1 MQYDDGQEI
10 VKGAHNQIGSFRPR
24 LWWPTNLQDSSISG
38 FYHPLCATTV
48 HSVTLLA
55 HKQPKH
61 PPYRTWMRKLTPD
74 PAW

>member
-38 FYHPLCATTV
+38 FTTHFAQPLRNSSCTQAT
-48 HSVTLLA
+48 
-55 HKQPKH
+55 
-61 PPYRTWMRKLTPD
+61 
-74 PAW
+74 